1 MLVRQTGF
9 FGLSLPLSVLILLA
23 CGPWAGASQAQSP
36 NSLGA
41 KNILI
46 LHAFESNV
54 PIFEL
59 TDRGLRA
66 VLDAGG
72 VSIRNQF
79 YEYLDLAR
87 NPGAEY
93 REKIGEVMRLRYGRR
108 KIDMIVTMYP
118 EALHFLLN
126 DGRATFPD
134 VPVLGLYMPAGV
146 DLPKT
151 DRLII
156 QHLAKRDVV
165 GTLEMALKLVPD
177 AKRVFVVSGAHEL
190 DRRIEESARR
200 DFKKWEGRLEFR
212 YLNNMLLEEILAT
225 VSSAPA
231 DSIVFFL
238 GMAADVSGKNYTTR
252 EVAKRLGEVSGV
264 PVFGLYDVALGYG
277 IAGGSLISF
286 EHIGTKA
293 GQLALDILSGIKTR
307 DSAPE
312 RLDVPPV
319 PMFDWRQLRR
329 WNLSVDALPPGSI
342 LINREYTLWEQYR
355 TGVVAIF
362 FAFAV
367 LVLLIVSLLVSRA
380 QRQRVERKLAEQLG
394 IETLLAEL
402 SARFVNLPADQV
414 ESEIQ
419 DAQRRICE
427 TLDLDR
433 STLWQVPEEGPATL
447 RLTHVHT
454 PAGTAPIPE
463 RMDALDFAPWSLS
476 RLLRGDALIIPTL
489 AALPPEAARDRE
501 TFRRYGTKSTVLIPL
516 SAEGGTVL
524 GALSFAVT
532 RGEREWPEDVVNDF
546 RMVAQVIANAL
557 ARKKA
562 DQALRNSQARL
573 TLAAA
578 SADARLWELDAD
590 TGRIWMTDEGRAFF
604 GLGGNEAL
612 NLDRAAGFIHPDD
625 RESWRK
631 SIRQS
636 LESGRPM
643 RAEFRVVLPDGS
655 IRWIVAQARPNVD
668 AGGRYSRMLGVSI
681 DITDRRQMEER
692 LRTSEALSS
701 GVLSS
706 LPGHMIILDRSGAL
720 LRASDAWREFAAG
733 HGASDPTVLAVGA
746 GDADA
751 RPRAARKLDSL
762 AQTVRDGVAAVL
774 AGTQADFRLEYP
786 YPTPTETRWASITV
800 QPLQRPEGGAVIY
813 HQDITRQRQ
822 DRLETERLRRDLAH
836 VGRVTTMGEMAAA
849 LAHELNQPLTA
860 ILSNAHA
867 GERYL
872 GQANPPLGEIREI
885 LQDVVGDARRA
896 GEVIQRLRSL
906 LRKDDTK
913 FVALDINQVIR
924 EMAAL
929 THTEAVLRNLTIQL
943 DLASDL
949 PPVRGDRVQLLQ
961 VLLNLVVNG
970 MEAMGSQAEGRRI
983 DIETARDGEVVRLGV
998 RDEGPGIPPEALKDI
1013 FETFYTTKPRGM
1025 GMGLAICRAIVEA
1038 HGGRLWAENNP
1049 DRGATF
1055 WFTLP
1060 VCPPDPSP
1068 A

>member
-1 MLVRQTGF
+1 
-9 FGLSLPLSVLILLA
+9 
-23 CGPWAGASQAQSP
+23 
-36 NSLGA
+36 
-41 KNILI
+41 
-46 LHAFESNV
+46 
-54 PIFEL
+54 
-59 TDRGLRA
+59 
-66 VLDAGG
+66 
-72 VSIRNQF
+72 
-79 YEYLDLAR
+79 
-87 NPGAEY
+87 
-93 REKIGEVMRLRYGRR
+93 
-108 KIDMIVTMYP
+108 
-118 EALHFLLN
+118 
-126 DGRATFPD
+126 
-134 VPVLGLYMPAGV
+134 
-146 DLPKT
+146 
-151 DRLII
+151 
-156 QHLAKRDVV
+156 
-165 GTLEMALKLVPD
+165 
-177 AKRVFVVSGAHEL
+177 
-190 DRRIEESARR
+190 
-200 DFKKWEGRLEFR
+200 
-212 YLNNMLLEEILAT
+212 
-225 VSSAPA
+225 
-231 DSIVFFL
+231 
-238 GMAADVSGKNYTTR
+238 
-252 EVAKRLGEVSGV
+252 
-264 PVFGLYDVALGYG
+264 
-277 IAGGSLISF
+277 
-286 EHIGTKA
+286 
-293 GQLALDILSGIKTR
+293 
-307 DSAPE
+307 
-312 RLDVPPV
+312 
-319 PMFDWRQLRR
+319 
-329 WNLSVDALPPGSI
+329 
-342 LINREYTLWEQYR
+342 
-355 TGVVAIF
+355 
-362 FAFAV
+362 
-367 LVLLIVSLLVSRA
+367 
-380 QRQRVERKLAEQLG
+380 
-394 IETLLAEL
+394 
-402 SARFVNLPADQV
+402 
-414 ESEIQ
+414 
-419 DAQRRICE
+419 
-427 TLDLDR
+427 
-433 STLWQVPEEGPATL
+433 
-447 RLTHVHT
+447 
-454 PAGTAPIPE
+454 
-463 RMDALDFAPWSLS
+463 
-476 RLLRGDALIIPTL
+476 
-489 AALPPEAARDRE
+489 
-501 TFRRYGTKSTVLIPL
+501 
-516 SAEGGTVL
+516 
-524 GALSFAVT
+524 
-532 RGEREWPEDVVNDF
+532 
-546 RMVAQVIANAL
+546 
-557 ARKKA
+557 
-562 DQALRNSQARL
+562 
-573 TLAAA
+573 
-578 SADARLWELDAD
+578 
-590 TGRIWMTDEGRAFF
+590 
-604 GLGGNEAL
+604 
-612 NLDRAAGFIHPDD
+612 
-625 RESWRK
+625 
-631 SIRQS
+631 
-636 LESGRPM
+636 
-643 RAEFRVVLPDGS
+643 
-655 IRWIVAQARPNVD
+655 
-668 AGGRYSRMLGVSI
+668 
-681 DITDRRQMEER
+681 MEER